1 VERVSNAYCVMDKV
15 NIPDLQKKLQRRIEL
30 ITETAK

>member
-1 VERVSNAYCVMDKV
+1 VERVSNAYVMDKV